1 MKFKWFIGIDISKKT
16 LDATLYDK
24 VCLKKSE
31 HIKVSN
37 NIKGF
42 RELITWLNK
51 QGCLLDE
58 LLICMEHTGIYGN
71 DLAVFLDQKHIAYS
85 MVSPLHIKRSLGLTR
100 GKNDK
105 VDSFQISRF
114 CYLHREELEL
124 SKLPSVTIQKMR
136 CLINERERLVK
147 MQTTEKLVLK
157 ELKGQTSATSIERV
171 KARLTYFAKDIC
183 SIEKEMKQ
191 IIETDEEIH
200 KNYILIRSVI
210 GIGLINAVLF
220 IIYSNNFHGFSNARK
235 YACYSGVAPFE
246 NSSGTSIL
254 GKARVSHL
262 ANKRLKSN
270 LSNGAR
276 SAVQNDPE
284 LHLYYN
290 RKAQEGKEHGI
301 IMNAVKF
308 KLITRV
314 FAVVNRGTPFVKMRQ
329 AG

>member
-24 VCLKKSE
+24 VFLKKSR

-37 NIKGF
+37 DIKGF
-42 RELITWLNK
+42 RELNKWLNK
-51 QGCLLDE
+51 QGSLLAE

-71 DLAVFLDQKHIAYS
+71 DLVVFLEQKHIAYS
-85 MVSPLHIKRSLGLTR
+85 LVSPLHIKRSLGLTR

-114 CYLHREELEL
+114 CYLHRDELEL
-124 SKLPSVTIQKMR
+124 SKLPSVTLQKLR
-136 CLINERERLVK
+136 GLINERERLVK

-157 ELKGQTSATSIERV
+157 ELKRQTSTLSHKRV
-171 KARLTYFAKDIC
+171 KDRLISFAKDIS
-183 SIEKEMKQ
+183 SIESEMKQ
-191 IIETDEEIH
+191 IIKVEEEIH
-200 KNYILIRSVI
+200 KNYVLIRSVI

-220 IIYSNNFHGFSNARK
+220 IIYSNNFQSFPNARK
-235 YACYSGVAPFE
+235 YACYSGIAPFE
-246 NSSGTSIL
+246 NRSGTSIR
-254 GKARVSHL
+254 GKTRVSHL

-284 LHLYYN
+284 LRLYYD
-290 RKAQEGKEHGI
+290 RKAKEGKEHGV

-314 FAVVNRGTPFVKMRQ
+314 FAVVNRGTPFVRMRQ

>member
-16 LDATLYDK
+16 LDASLYDK
-24 VCLKKSE
+24 VFSNKSG

-37 NIKGF
+37 DIKGF
-42 RELITWLNK
+42 RELIKWLNK
-51 QGCLLDE
+51 EGSQLTE

-71 DLAVFLDQKHIAYS
+71 DLVVFLEQKHIAYS
-85 MVSPLHIKRSLGLTR
+85 LVSPLHIKRSLGLTR
-100 GKNDK
+100 GKNDE

-114 CYLHREELEL
+114 CYLHRDELEL
-124 SKLPSVTIQKMR
+124 SKLPSVTLQKLR
-136 CLINERERLVK
+136 GLINERERLVK

-157 ELKGQTSATSIERV
+157 ELKSQTSALSHKRG
-171 KARLTYFAKDIC
+171 KDRLISFAKDIS
-183 SIEKEMKQ
+183 SIESEMKQ
-191 IIETDEEIH
+191 IIKSEEDIH

-220 IIYSNNFHGFSNARK
+220 IIYSNNFQSFPNARK
-235 YACYSGVAPFE
+235 YACYSGIAPFE
-246 NSSGTSIL
+246 NRSGTSIR
-254 GKARVSHL
+254 GKTRVSHL

-284 LHLYYN
+284 LRLYYD
-290 RKAQEGKEHGI
+290 RKAKEGKEHGV

-314 FAVVNRGTPFVKMRQ
+314 FAVVNRGTPFVRMRQ